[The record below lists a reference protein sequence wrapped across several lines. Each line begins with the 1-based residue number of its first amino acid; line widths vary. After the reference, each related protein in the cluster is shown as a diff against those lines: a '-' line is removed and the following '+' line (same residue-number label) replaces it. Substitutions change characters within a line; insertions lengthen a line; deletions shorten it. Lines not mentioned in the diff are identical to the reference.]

1 MYKLTAYPL
10 DKSSTLRY
18 TPSTQEIILKR
29 KSTVPLL
36 GKMAFVCSLSPDR
49 LLCGSETGSGEGD

>member
-18 TPSTQEIILKR
+18 TPSTQGI
-29 KSTVPLL
+29 VF
-36 GKMAFVCSLSPDR
+36 KMKVDSAASREDGIRV
-49 LLCGSETGSGEGD
+49 